1 MSQKT
6 KINRYLNPQALERL
20 LLLIATLLKYP
31 GIGCRD
37 EELQLDGTYKDL
49 KKPQVSAPHRNHH
62 NALQLVQTA
71 LRNLAQEIGINLPEN
86 YPAIPTIRKDLELLR
101 DYQILEQ
108 RMYRWGYYLGTGV
121 MDKYQLKA
129 AFNALESQAI
139 YQGDPQLRQ
148 IYYTLKLRLR
158 GFEFEG
164 EQDFFYPVR
173 QHLNRAINHTDPE
186 EMMSK
191 GEYRHTLFHQINLL
205 EQAIIQGQAIE
216 ISRSVDLYGNNKI
229 GLMSVFPLQLIY
241 YDIAWYLLYENA
253 SDRYAPR
260 QGRDR
265 TLAIGRVNRFKNHL
279 EILTPGGRG
288 IAAQKQSLQNAHQL
302 LNNGWGLNLGDG
314 QQQQL
319 ELQGKLEFIEIKVRF
334 FPPVSNFIEE
344 GELRHPQQKIRKGK
358 LDFTTGKPTYL
369 DYLIKLPPRSLEE
382 FSFWVNRYSDKA
394 VVLSPPQLVAKHH
407 QSALNLVR
415 QYQ

>member
-1 MSQKT
+1 MSQKS

-37 EELQLDGTYKDL
+37 DELQLE
-49 KKPQVSAPHRNHH
+49 QNHH
-62 NALQLVQTA
+62 NSLQLVQTA
-71 LRNLAQEIGINLPEN
+71 LRKLAREIEINLPEN

-101 DYQILEQ
+101 DYQILER

-129 AFNALESQAI
+129 AFNALESQAV
-139 YQGDPQLRQ
+139 YQGDPQSRQ
-148 IYYTLKLRLR
+148 IYYTLKRRLR
-158 GFEFEG
+158 GFDFEG

-173 QHLNRAINHTDPE
+173 QHLNRAINYTDPA

-191 GEYRHTLFHQINLL
+191 GEYRHTLFHQIDLL

-216 ISRSVDLYGNNKI
+216 ISRSVDFYENNKI
-229 GLMSVFPLQLIY
+229 GLISVFPLQLIY

-253 SDRYAPR
+253 SDC
-260 QGRDR
+260 
-265 TLAIGRVNRFKNHL
+265 TLAIGRINRFKNHL
-279 EILTPGGRG
+279 EILTLGGRG
-288 IAAQKQSLQNAHQL
+288 ITAQKQSLQNAHQL
-302 LNNGWGLNLGDG
+302 LNNGWGLNLGNG

-319 ELQGKLEFIEIKVRF
+319 ELQGKLELLEIKVRF

-344 GELRHPQQKIRKGK
+344 GELRHPRQKIRKGK
-358 LDFTTGKPTYL
+358 LDSTTGKLTYL
-369 DYLIKLPPRSLEE
+369 DYFIKLPSRSLDE

-394 VVLSPPQLVAKHH
+394 VVLSPPQLVAKHR